1 MNTTLEFFL
10 FSNKALFLLYLI
22 IAGNY
27 LGNLFSCQIQH
38 ILHTN
43 LYAKHLIGLATLIF
57 FVFLADPN
65 AEIRPFKQQMLAVAV
80 LYTWFI
86 LSTKTDATVMVTI
99 WSLLFIGYLLTVYI
113 EKKNTKEET
122 IANINLLTNV
132 RFATAVIAAVITV
145 IGMLIY
151 MGEKKVEYGKKF
163 RYLTFFMGKPDCR
176 RFTPSKARATTKNWT
191 HFLQKAFTA

>member
-1 MNTTLEFFL
+1 MNTTLEFLL

-38 ILHTN
+38 ILNTN

-65 AEIRPFKQQMLAVAV
+65 AESRPFKQQMIAIAV

-86 LSTKTDATVMVTI
+86 LSTKTDAPVMVSI
-99 WSLLFIGYLLTVYI
+99 WVLLFIGYLLTVYI
-113 EKKNTKEET
+113 EKKNTKEEA
-122 IANINLLTNV
+122 IADIDLLTNM
-132 RFATAVIAAVITV
+132 RIATAVIAAVITV
-145 IGMLIY
+145 IGMFVY

-163 RYLTFFMGKPDCR
+163 HYLTFFMGKPDCR
-176 RFTPSKARATTKNWT
+176 GFTPSEARATANNWT
-191 HFLQKAFTA
+191 YFFKKAFTA